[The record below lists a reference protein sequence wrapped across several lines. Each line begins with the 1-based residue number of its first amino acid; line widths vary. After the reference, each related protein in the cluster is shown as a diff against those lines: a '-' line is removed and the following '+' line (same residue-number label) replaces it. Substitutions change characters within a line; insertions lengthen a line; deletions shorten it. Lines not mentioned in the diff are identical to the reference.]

1 MRLYVTG
8 LPPTDAVTHG
18 LLPAAARLGLET
30 VLLTDRVE
38 PHREAY
44 RGLDCPP
51 VVVEA
56 DVRDPGAVAAR
67 VRALA
72 PRFGRPVGLLSNS
85 DHLQAAT
92 SLAAELL
99 GLPAKPWAAA
109 VRCKNKA
116 LTRSVLA
123 EAGLDEV
130 RCAQID
136 PASPL
141 SELAGLAVPFPAV
154 VKPREGVA
162 SEDALLV
169 TDLADLAARVAEI
182 RVRRP
187 EATLVVEEY
196 LAGDVRTYD
205 TLGDGK
211 SLYHFG
217 SWRTTVGAPPHFAE
231 TRMEWDP
238 VLPQA
243 VEAHLRA
250 QLATLGVGLGACHT
264 EFVIDGDRARIIEV
278 NYRLIGDTMD
288 LICAELL
295 GIDLFAQ
302 VIRLHLGGPLPAG
315 LPDPVGLARHAR
327 VDWVTADRAGVL
339 VAAPASGEFT
349 VGGIRLGHRRMREV
363 GVAADWH
370 GTNRDYLSAVHAI
383 GPDRSTVDNAVEG
396 FLAEQRWVIEPV
408 VAA

>member
-1 MRLYVTG
+1 VQ
-8 LPPTDAVTHG
+8 A
-18 LLPAAARLGLET
+18 LG
-30 VLLTDRVE
+30 
-38 PHREAY
+38 A
-44 RGLDCPP
+44 
-51 VVVEA
+51 
-56 DVRDPGAVAAR
+56 
-67 VRALA
+67 
-72 PRFGRPVGLLSNS
+72 RFGRPAALLSNS

-92 SLAAELL
+92 AQAAELL

-116 LTRSVLA
+116 LTRAVLA
-123 EAGLDEV
+123 DAGLDVV
-130 RCAQID
+130 RSAQID
-136 PASPL
+136 PMLPL
-141 SELAGLAVPFPAV
+141 SELDGLALPFPAV

-169 TDLADLAARVAEI
+169 ADLADLARRVTEI
-182 RVRRP
+182 RTRRP

-196 LAGDVRTYD
+196 LAGDVRTYE
-205 TLGDGK
+205 TLGDGE

-217 SWRTTVGAPPHFAE
+217 SWRTSLGAPPHFAE

-238 VLPQA
+238 MLPPA

-250 QLATLGVGLGACHT
+250 QLAALGVGLGACHT

-295 GIDLFAQ
+295 GIDLFPQ
-302 VIRLHLGGPLPAG
+302 VIRLHLGESLPAE
-315 LPDPVGLARHAR
+315 LPDPKGLARHAR

-339 VAAPASGEFT
+339 VAAPASGECT
-349 VGGIRLGHRRMREV
+349 VGGVRLGHRRMREV
-363 GVAADWH
+363 GVAAEWH

-383 GPDRSTVDNAVEG
+383 GPDQSTVDKAVEE
-396 FLAEQRWVIEPV
+396 FLAEQRWVIEP
-408 VAA
+408 AARVSA